1 VVNPQC
7 KVVNR
12 VTRWLGEQMAVG
24 RISGPLLK
32 SNLLRDGVDLAFETS
47 LLYLDVHHT
56 RVGINTSTPA
66 YDLDVN
72 GYVRTTNLEVT
83 GQLSVSPDLT
93 ISGNTIRSSNGNLN
107 LIPAAGGV
115 VYQGTASIGNLNLT
129 GNTISNNSGDA
140 VEIRP
145 AGSGTTQIYSNTKIT
160 GNLEVTGTINADG
173 DVTING
179 NIILAN
185 QSGSINFS
193 AGISSDIVPTLD
205 NTYSLGEAGLSWKNL
220 YAYNSY
226 IGNVSITG
234 STISTIASG
243 TDLTLTGNGSGSVVL
258 GALSI
263 NGTTISSSSNNN
275 IVLSPNGTGIVTINS
290 NQSIQIPT
298 GTTGNRPNTPTAG
311 MIRFNSDYGHYEGYN
326 GTVWVVLDGIYDAD
340 RNTYITAELTPGAND
355 KTMRFFVNGSQKADL
370 NATRF
375 NFSRLQAGDIDI
387 NVDTISTVTSG
398 ANLNLTPNGSGAVV
412 IDNINISGNT
422 INNTVSNGATYL
434 TNTGSGYVVIS
445 GTYGFVMP
453 VGNNSN
459 QVTVGNPIGL
469 TRYNTDTTRAEI
481 WDGAEWASV
490 AGPGSGISTSDAE
503 LLSILNVFSFG

>member
-1 VVNPQC
+1 M
-7 KVVNR
+7 VNR

-72 GYVRTTNLEVT
+72 GFVRTTNLEVS
-83 GQLSVSPDLT
+83 GQLNISPNLT
-93 ISGNTIRSSNGNLN
+93 ISGNTIQSLSGNIN
-107 LIPAAGGV
+107 LTPATGSV
-115 VYQGTASIGNLNLT
+115 VYQGTINVGNLNLN
-129 GNTISNNSGDA
+129 GNTISNTSGNA

-145 AGSGTTQIYSNTKIT
+145 AGSGTTQIYSNSKIT

-185 QSGSINFS
+185 GGGSINFS

-205 NTYSLGEAGLSWKNL
+205 NTYNLGQIGLSWKNL

-226 IGNVSITG
+226 IGNVSISG
-234 STISTIASG
+234 NTISTVANG
-243 TDLTLTGNGSGSVVL
+243 TSLTLSGNGSGSVIL
-258 GALSI
+258 GSLSI
-263 NGTTISSSSNNN
+263 SDNTITSSTDTD
-275 IVLSPNGTGIVTINS
+275 IILSPSGTGIVSINS
-290 NQSIQIPT
+290 TQSLQIPT
-298 GTTGNRPNTPTAG
+298 GTTGNRPNTPAAG

-326 GTVWVVLDGIYDAD
+326 GTAWVVLDGIYDAD

-355 KTMRFFVNGSQKADL
+355 KTIRFFVNGSQKADL
-370 NATRF
+370 NNDRF
-375 NFSRLQAGDIDI
+375 YFNRLQAGDIDI
-387 NVDTISTVTSG
+387 NVDTISTITSG
-398 ANLNLTPNGSGAVV
+398 ANLNLSPNGSGSVV
-412 IDNINISGNT
+412 IGNLKISGNT
-422 INNTVSNGATYL
+422 ITNSVANDVTYL
-434 TNTGSGYVVIS
+434 TNTGSGYVSIG

-459 QVTVGNPIGL
+459 RVDVGNPIGL
-469 TRYNTDTTRAEI
+469 TRYNTDTVRAEI
-481 WDGAEWASV
+481 WDGLEWASV
-490 AGPGSGISTSDAE
+490 AGPGAGIPTSDAE